1 MNALELNGWERIN
14 KELYMLKRKKKTY
27 IEVLVIFDGGFQ
39 HKRTT
44 LDGENGVA
52 AFTDKKLLA
61 LIMEVMNDEN
71 L

>member
-14 KELYMLKRKKKTY
+14 NELYMLKRNTY
-27 IEVLVIFDGGFQ
+27 IEWLVIFDGGFQ

-52 AFTDKKLLA
+52 AFTDKNLLA
-61 LIMEVMNDEN
+61 LIMEIMNDES

>member
-1 MNALELNGWERIN
+1 MNALESKGWERIN
-14 KELYMLKRKKKTY
+14 KELYMLMRDTY

-39 HKRTT
+39 HKKTT

-52 AFTDKKLLA
+52 AFTDKNLLA
-61 LIMEVMNDEN
+61 LIMEVMEND

>member
-1 MNALELNGWERIN
+1 MNALELKGWERIN
-14 KELYMLKRKKKTY
+14 KELYMLMRDTY

-39 HKRTT
+39 HKKTM

-52 AFTDKKLLA
+52 AFTDKNLLA
-61 LIMEVMNDEN
+61 LIMEVMEND